1 MKKESEH
8 KKTAIGKTKERPKG
22 ENKLI
27 NAYILI
33 NVEIGQSA
41 SVFDE
46 MKKVKSIKRISIVT
60 GEFDIIA
67 RVEVDNMM
75 KIHEVTEEIHQIPG
89 IKATST
95 QMIALEVLGEEEL
108 E

>member
-1 MKKESEH
+1 M
-8 KKTAIGKTKERPKG
+8 
-22 ENKLI
+22 
-27 NAYILI
+27 I

-46 MKKVKSIKRISIVT
+46 MKKIKPIKRISIVT

-67 RVEVDNMM
+67 RVKVDNMM

-95 QMIALEVLGEEEL
+95 QVIALEVLGEEEL

>member
-1 MKKESEH
+1 M
-8 KKTAIGKTKERPKG
+8 
-22 ENKLI
+22 I

-46 MKKVKSIKRISIVT
+46 MKKIKSIIRISIVT

-75 KIHEVTEEIHQIPG
+75 KIHEVTEEIQQIPG

-95 QMIALEVLGEEEL
+95 QMISLEVLGEEEL